1 MADPFSIIGLIG
13 VVTQIIQIGIQFGS
27 DWKYAPTDARSFMTE
42 LQALKTVLSETN
54 TNILC
59 NDDFKEAFR
68 GQHSTLLSE
77 LGPSAQNTATQLLV
91 SACKTELEIL
101 LEKLKKLYQGH
112 QFGWERLKGTFVAK
126 TTRDTVQ
133 KLQRQC
139 QTLNDM
145 MSIDTLA
152 LHASIH
158 REIKES
164 RLEKERT
171 KGDKK
176 YREILDWLTLIDY
189 APHQSD
195 FINRRQTGTGQW
207 LLESHEFQTWVKKR
221 KETLF
226 CPGIPGAG
234 KTILTSIVVDD
245 LITHFGNNNSTG
257 IAYIYCNFR
266 RQYKQKAVDLL
277 SSVLKQLSQK
287 ISSLPKPVKDLYNKH
302 KEKRT
307 RPSLEDIVGA
317 LQSVA
322 AFYLRVYIVVDALD
336 ECQSSEGCR
345 TEFLKE
351 IFDLQK
357 TSGANLFTTSRF
369 IPEIVN
375 SFSEH
380 PSLEIR
386 ASEEDIKRY
395 LDRHIKHLSG
405 FAEWNQQLRD
415 EVTKVI
421 LGAVDGMFLLAQ
433 VYLNSLDD
441 KTTTRAV
448 RKALKQLQK
457 HSPKSIEGQECE
469 VLNHAYNDTMKRI
482 NRQKKGFQKLAQE
495 VLSWI
500 TCAKRPL
507 TTSELQYAL
516 AVEVGDSEPSEDNIA
531 PIERMISVCA
541 GLVTVDK
548 ESSIIRLVHYTTQE
562 YFEKTQSKWFP
573 DAHMKIAT
581 ICITYL
587 SFSVFESGFCR
598 TDQAF
603 KDRLLSSP
611 LYDYAA
617 RNWGHHARAASIERD
632 KFILDFLESTAK
644 VSGCSQA
651 MMSDREYHFHNFS
664 QDIPKQMTGIH
675 LAAYF
680 GLSGLLYAV
689 WNGHEAVV
697 KQLLDNG
704 ADLECKDKEYGRT
717 LLSWAAQYGHE
728 AVVRLLLEKGA
739 DIESKDKE
747 YGRTPLAHA
756 ARRGH
761 EAVARMLL
769 EKGANMESRSKS
781 GRTPLSWAARRG
793 HEAIVG
799 LLLEKGADLESR
811 EMEYGRTPMSWAT
824 RYEHWAVA
832 RLLLEKG
839 ADQETNNVGS
849 GKEQLPQGPMVKLP
863 LERSFHLQPNED
875 GRDDNSEK
883 LLQAARHG
891 DERIIK
897 LLIETGVN
905 LECKDKEFCRT
916 SLSWAAQYGN
926 TEVVK
931 LLLESG
937 ADPKFKDNEYGQ
949 TPLSWAARRGHESII
964 KLLLEKGADIESKD
978 TYGRTPLSYAA
989 GNGLERVINLLLKEG
1004 ADVESKSKSGMTP
1017 LSWAARRG
1025 HKAAAKLLL
1034 DKSAKESPLIL
1045 FGLKQIST

>member
-1 MADPFSIIGLIG
+1 
-13 VVTQIIQIGIQFGS
+13 
-27 DWKYAPTDARSFMTE
+27 
-42 LQALKTVLSETN
+42 
-54 TNILC
+54 
-59 NDDFKEAFR
+59 
-68 GQHSTLLSE
+68 
-77 LGPSAQNTATQLLV
+77 
-91 SACKTELEIL
+91 
-101 LEKLKKLYQGH
+101 
-112 QFGWERLKGTFVAK
+112 
-126 TTRDTVQ
+126 
-133 KLQRQC
+133 
-139 QTLNDM
+139 
-145 MSIDTLA
+145 
-152 LHASIH
+152 
-158 REIKES
+158 
-164 RLEKERT
+164 
-171 KGDKK
+171 
-176 YREILDWLTLIDY
+176 EILDWLTLIDY

-680 GLSGLLYAV
+680 GLSGTVVELIKKGHNPEVCDTFGRSGLLYAV

-793 HEAIVG
+793 HEAI
-799 LLLEKGADLESR
+799 
-811 EMEYGRTPMSWAT
+811 
-824 RYEHWAVA
+824 
-832 RLLLEKG
+832 
-839 ADQETNNVGS
+839 
-849 GKEQLPQGPMVKLP
+849 
-863 LERSFHLQPNED
+863 
-875 GRDDNSEK
+875 
-883 LLQAARHG
+883 
-891 DERIIK
+891 RIIK

-1004 ADVESKSKSGMTP
+1004 A
-1017 LSWAARRG
+1017 
-1025 HKAAAKLLL
+1025 
-1034 DKSAKESPLIL
+1034 
-1045 FGLKQIST
+1045 